1 MADDSRSV
9 DFDPQA
15 VLDDVRRLLGIQGEG
30 GVSGKVDGS
39 SDASSDDDSD
49 ANSSEGLGKLGGSF
63 FIVQYCHSMYAVCTS
78 MHDSVT
84 FPHLT
89 TSLLSCL
96 VLHWA
101 LCRRGS
107 RDGGRYG

>member
-15 VLDDVRRLLGIQGEG
+15 VLDDVRRLLGVQGEG
-30 GVSGKVDGS
+30 GVSGKVDDG

-63 FIVQYCHSMYAVCTS
+63 FIVQHCHSMYAVCTK
-78 MHDSVT
+78 H
-84 FPHLT
+84 
-89 TSLLSCL
+89 
-96 VLHWA
+96 A
-101 LCRRGS
+101 Q
-107 RDGGRYG
+107 